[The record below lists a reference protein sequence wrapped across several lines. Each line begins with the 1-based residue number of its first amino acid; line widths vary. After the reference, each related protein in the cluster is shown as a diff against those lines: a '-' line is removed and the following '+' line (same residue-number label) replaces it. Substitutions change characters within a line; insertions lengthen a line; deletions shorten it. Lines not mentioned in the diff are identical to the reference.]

1 MDDKEE
7 KRLKLKEKQREYR
20 IKNREKLNEKQR
32 EYHEKNREKINE
44 NQREWRKNNIDKSRM
59 YSRLYAR
66 AYRANN
72 REAIREYQKQWEESV
87 NRVDGTMLDK
97 VWNDKDDSKDSGSVR
112 GYFTGISFDSSGKI
126 KRK

>member
-1 MDDKEE
+1 MHRQAKEA
-7 KRLKLKEKQREYR
+7 KLKKNLEVAKERSKRQYRSNFGTEMPDKQ
-20 IKNREKLNEKQR
+20 
-32 EYHEKNREKINE
+32 
-44 NQREWRKNNIDKSRM
+44 
-59 YSRLYAR
+59 
-66 AYRANN
+66 
-72 REAIREYQKQWEESV
+72 IRSEEKQWEESV